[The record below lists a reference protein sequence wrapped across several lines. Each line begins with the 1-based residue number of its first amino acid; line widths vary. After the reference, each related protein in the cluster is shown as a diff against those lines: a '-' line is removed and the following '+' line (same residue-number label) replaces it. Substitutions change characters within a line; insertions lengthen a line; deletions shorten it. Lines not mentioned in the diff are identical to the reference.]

1 VPLRR
6 RMQRSE
12 PVFKWVGIGVGTLTV
27 LLIAFIVGS
36 AFAPAEF
43 RAGTRDIFIAVV
55 SIFQLISAI
64 LMIAI
69 LFAILYVVNQLNK
82 IAKTNVIPKVDDAM
96 VKLNEV
102 LDSTRS
108 LASNI
113 SNSASTAT
121 QTTAFMA
128 ERVVS
133 PIIRISSLVSGVRV
147 AATTLA
153 RRDAPEQ
160 VGGDK

>member
-1 VPLRR
+1 
-6 RMQRSE
+6 M
-12 PVFKWVGIGVGTLTV
+12 FKWVGIGVGTLTL

-43 RAGTRDIFIAVV
+43 RAGTRDIFIVIV
-55 SIFQLISAI
+55 SVFQLISAI
-64 LMIAI
+64 LTIALLI
-69 LFAILYVVNQLNK
+69 AILYVVNQINK
-82 IAKTNVIPKVDDAM
+82 VAKTNVLPKVDDAM

-102 LDSTRS
+102 LDSTRT
-108 LASNI
+108 LAGNVRD
-113 SNSASTAT
+113 SASTAT

-133 PIIRISSLVSGVRV
+133 PIIRISSLVTGVRA

-153 RRDAPEQ
+153 RRDATDQ
-160 VGGDK
+160 VDA

>member
-1 VPLRR
+1 
-6 RMQRSE
+6 
-12 PVFKWVGIGVGTLTV
+12 VFKWVGIGVGTLTV

-36 AFAPAEF
+36 AFAPAGF
-43 RAGTRDIFIAVV
+43 REGTRDIFISVV

-64 LMIAI
+64 LSIA
-69 LFAILYVVNQLNK
+69 LLVAILYVVNQINK
-82 IAKTNVIPKVDDAM
+82 VARTNVLPKVDEAM

-102 LDSTRS
+102 LDSTRT
-108 LASNI
+108 LAGNVRD
-113 SNSASTAT
+113 SASTAT

-133 PIIRISSLVSGVRV
+133 PIIRISSLVTGVRA

-153 RRDAPEQ
+153 RRDAPDQ
-160 VGGDK
+160 VGNDL

>member
-1 VPLRR
+1 ML
-6 RMQRSE
+6 
-12 PVFKWVGIGVGTLTV
+12 KWVGIGVGTLSA

-43 RAGTRDIFIAVV
+43 RAGTRDIFIVIV
-55 SIFQLISAI
+55 SVFQLISAI
-64 LMIAI
+64 LMVAI
-69 LFAILYVVNQLNK
+69 LFAILFAINQLNK
-82 IAKTNVIPKVDDAM
+82 IAKTNVLPKVDDAM

-108 LASNI
+108 LAGNVRD
-113 SNSASTAT
+113 SASTAT

-133 PIIRISSLVSGVRV
+133 PIIRISSLVTGVRA

-160 VGGDK
+160 AGSEN

>member
-1 VPLRR
+1 
-6 RMQRSE
+6 M
-12 PVFKWVGIGVGTLTV
+12 FKWVGIGVGTLTV
-27 LLIAFIVGS
+27 LLLAFIVGS

-43 RAGTRDIFIAVV
+43 RAGTRDIFIVIV
-55 SIFQLISAI
+55 SVFQLISAI
-64 LMIAI
+64 LTVALLIA
-69 LFAILYVVNQLNK
+69 LLYAVNQINK
-82 IAKTNVIPKVDDAM
+82 VAKMNVLPKVDEAM

-108 LASNI
+108 LASNVRD
-113 SNSASTAT
+113 SASTAT

-133 PIIRISSLVSGVRV
+133 PIIRISSLVTGVRA

-153 RRDAPEQ
+153 RRDAADQ
-160 VGGDK
+160 AGNDL

>member
-1 VPLRR
+1 
-6 RMQRSE
+6 M
-12 PVFKWVGIGVGTLTV
+12 FKWVGIGVGTLTV
-27 LLIAFIVGS
+27 LLLAFIVGS

-43 RAGTRDIFIAVV
+43 RAGTRDIFIVIV
-55 SIFQLISAI
+55 SVFQLISAI
-64 LMIAI
+64 LTVALLIA
-69 LFAILYVVNQLNK
+69 LLYAVNQINK
-82 IAKTNVIPKVDDAM
+82 VAKMNVLPKVDEAM

-108 LASNI
+108 LAGNVRD
-113 SNSASTAT
+113 SASTAT

-133 PIIRISSLVSGVRV
+133 PIIRISSLVTGVRA

-153 RRDAPEQ
+153 RRDATDQ
-160 VGGDK
+160 TGNDL